1 MVSLLA
7 HCPAEHRLRFRFR
20 TSATLNSAKA
30 VPQDRAIICASVSP
44 LINSGTAF
52 LEQSLP
58 TITRSVM
65 EATSPLFD
73 QRPAQHRVRHQIFK
87 QRSFSLL
94 LALFAV
100 ASLAVTIFF
109 AYNCSL
115 PQPLSSKLM
124 FQNPSRS
131 ILVLNFL
138 SQITMF
144 CLSELAFCVL
154 SVLGWVFA
162 SHPSGTPAYT
172 FLALS
177 RATNLAGVLSLIVS
191 KGPEPGRLQPD
202 GHRVWGIQRY
212 ISL

>member
-1 MVSLLA
+1 
-7 HCPAEHRLRFRFR
+7 
-20 TSATLNSAKA
+20 
-30 VPQDRAIICASVSP
+30 
-44 LINSGTAF
+44 
-52 LEQSLP
+52 
-58 TITRSVM
+58 M
-65 EATSPLFD
+65 ELDSPLFD
-73 QRPAQHRVRHQIFK
+73 ERPTQHHVRHQILK
-87 QRSFSLL
+87 HRSFSMF

-144 CLSELAFCVL
+144 CLTELAFCVL
-154 SVLGWVFA
+154 SVLGWAFA

-177 RATNLAGVLSLIVS
+177 RATSLAGVLYLITG
-191 KGPEPGRLQPD
+191 KGPKPGRLQLD

-212 ISL
+212 IFLWVSAEAKIAFRSTSYRVSRPTPVRRFHPTCLHRGL